1 LSGHICSGKAKRGET
16 TVRKRTLHTSVNLLI
31 EPAAYQRLK
40 MAATLKK
47 TSMSKLIREG
57 INLRL
62 NQIDKENNT
71 I

>member
-1 LSGHICSGKAKRGET
+1 MRN
-16 TVRKRTLHTSVNLLI
+16 RNYHTSLNLLI

-47 TSMSKLIREG
+47 TSMSKIIREG
-57 INLRL
+57 FNLRL
-62 NQIDKENNT
+62 DQIDKENNA

>member
-1 LSGHICSGKAKRGET
+1 MRN
-16 TVRKRTLHTSVNLLI
+16 RTYHTSLNLLI

-57 INLRL
+57 ITMKLDK
-62 NQIDKENNT
+62 IDKENNAIIIEKVVSAT
-71 I
+71 EQINQ